1 MLAGVRDCG
10 DACFRES
17 DIVYVNSFSADAMEE
32 GLPQFQVCRDSVID
46 MDWAIVWASSQQV
59 TEAIEKVSTLW
70 NYIASVI

>member
-46 MDWAIVWASSQQV
+46 MD
-59 TEAIEKVSTLW
+59 
-70 NYIASVI
+70 